1 MNKIAVKI
9 NNNEYIMTGEE
20 SIEYLVKVS
29 EYVDQKMKEIIDV
42 NPKLSTSMAAVLTAL
57 NVADDYFKCNE
68 GKNKEESEQLE
79 EAKILLERFDN
90 ELKKLRE
97 ENTDLKEE
105 SETLKEENE
114 LLKNEENEMQ
124 KSDLEEEMIKLKEDM
139 NMILKEKDAKLS
151 EAEDM
156 ISSFQNKIY
165 ELQMKIVELEK

>member
-29 EYVDQKMKEIIDV
+29 EYVDEKMKEIIDV

-68 GKNKEESEQLE
+68 NNHNEESEQLE

-97 ENTDLKEE
+97 ENA
-105 SETLKEENE
+105 SLKEENE
-114 LLKNEENEMQ
+114 LLKKQEDEVE
-124 KSDLEEEMIKLKEDM
+124 KSNLEEEMKLLKEDM